1 MIIAKSYNRAL
12 KRFVGGFYGRMG
24 AVVGRGGISRYNAIL
39 SFWMRL
45 PAKFI
50 KFLRRLEMK
59 FVSGM
64 LSIKF
69 HYKI

>member
-1 MIIAKSYNRAL
+1 
-12 KRFVGGFYGRMG
+12 MG
-24 AVVGRGGISRYNAIL
+24 ARGRDITAYRGMIKFLNLWIR
-39 SFWMRL
+39 SF
-45 PAKFI
+45 AKFI

-59 FVSGM
+59 FVPGA

>member
-1 MIIAKSYNRAL
+1 MREWMRS
-12 KRFVGGFYGRMG
+12 
-24 AVVGRGGISRYNAIL
+24 AVANCGISRYNEIL
-39 SFWMRL
+39 VWMRSF
-45 PAKFI
+45 AKFI